1 MCLGASL
8 WTATEKEKQRRQN
21 RNRYLKL
28 TDYCGFKNKAVNR
41 RQDDKVKGQELSRA
55 AKQSSAQEA
64 PAKGW
69 KQKLPCLI
77 YIYVQSKSQNQTVK
91 DEIDDAWSFRV
102 QLGRLQ
108 MPDCWLWCC
117 ITALPHRDSGEDKK
131 RIELRAA
138 PYFYILFLSF
148 SMVVFFL
155 PQRNCK
161 TKGCTQKIWG
171 YRILSGR
178 NRKKESIEVFD
189 SKCQETIEALFFK
202 ESKQETL
209 MLAVAFET
217 NSQKLQY

>member
-1 MCLGASL
+1 MTRWRDRSCPGLPTGAMHEMPQPRAE
-8 WTATEKEKQRRQN
+8 T
-21 RNRYLKL
+21 
-28 TDYCGFKNKAVNR
+28 KNSPVLN
-41 RQDDKVKGQELSRA
+41 
-55 AKQSSAQEA
+55 
-64 PAKGW
+64 
-69 KQKLPCLI
+69 
-77 YIYVQSKSQNQTVK
+77 IYVQSKSQNQTVK
-91 DEIDDAWSFRV
+91 YETDDAWSFRV

-117 ITALPHRDSGEDKK
+117 ISALPQRDSEEDKK

-138 PYFYILFLSF
+138 PYFYIPFLSF

-155 PQRNCK
+155 SQRNCK
-161 TKGCTQKIWG
+161 TKRCTQKIWG
-171 YRILSGR
+171 YRILSGL

-209 MLAVAFET
+209 MLVVAFET